1 MEFAFSEFPQ
11 IDLTSNFQ
19 PLISSVGGA
28 GEFLRA
34 GILSRA
40 CWQIIAGQGDG
51 CSQRRFSCSHCAPLT
66 EETGGALGFTR
77 PRDVRVPGRLR
88 HPCLRPAAPP
98 VSHPV
103 PKMKEDAS
111 FGFTFG
117 DEE

>member
-77 PRDVRVPGRLR
+77 PSAVRMFIKGKENTEDTEVRLIQ
-88 HPCLRPAAPP
+88 
-98 VSHPV
+98 
-103 PKMKEDAS
+103 
-111 FGFTFG
+111 
-117 DEE
+117 